1 MRRYKEFVERVE
13 VKNLEDPGRE
23 LAGGFILGDSYF
35 VQWVKETFLGKRAEE
50 RQIPQ
55 LRRLKLARLYFYPYD
70 IGNSRDLQAIPSQ
83 AAWLRPKHLSFDGLL
98 PKPFFALS
106 KTFFDKSKACFR
118 RFQNSPLGLKQLKSL
133 IFRCAKIYKQKTF

>member
-55 LRRLKLARLYFYPYD
+55 LRRLKLARLYFSPM
-70 IGNSRDLQAIPSQ
+70 ILATQGPSRLSPPRRHGSDPNIYLLTGCCPNPFSLCLKRFLIN
-83 AAWLRPKHLSFDGLL
+83 LRLASGD
-98 PKPFFALS
+98 S
-106 KTFFDKSKACFR
+106 KTR
-118 RFQNSPLGLKQLKSL
+118 PLGSSS
-133 IFRCAKIYKQKTF
+133 